1 MKKARFHR
9 ATYLNQQPLNEQ
21 LQERSAI
28 AIYRTQGELAAE
40 FAKMKAPPAGKF
52 KSLARDLFAGLLEL
66 SRDFFQFRKIG
77 NDKTPRL
84 DARSFFRSEKA
95 ASHLDVIDRVAE

>member
-1 MKKARFHR
+1 MSNCRKDR
-9 ATYLNQQPLNEQ
+9 Q
-21 LQERSAI
+21 LLFIGPQS
-28 AIYRTQGELAAE
+28 ELAAG

-95 ASHLDVIDRVAE
+95 ASHLDVIPRVTE